1 MKPNMIV
8 FMGGQGSGK
17 GTFANMLLKKHDY
30 NYVEVGNILRQMP
43 QDSEIGQ
50 IISRGELLTDEVL
63 FPIVSKYIRN
73 DKDVILDGFPRT
85 IGQAQWIVKSYANV
99 FDIKVIFLAITEEK
113 MIARIKKRLQS
124 GEHRADDANEN
135 AVKKRIESFKNITM
149 PAIEWLRNCT
159 EISFKELHIQSDDIE
174 SNFRIVLEALK

>member
-1 MKPNMIV
+1 
-8 FMGGQGSGK
+8 MGLI
-17 GTFANMLLKKHDY
+17 FNAIY
-30 NYVEVGNILRQMP
+30 N
-43 QDSEIGQ
+43 
-50 IISRGELLTDEVL
+50 GELNKLNYEQNIRELNIAKKVML
-63 FPIVSKYIRN
+63 EQVVRN

-135 AVKKRIESFKNITM
+135 AVKKRIESFKNI
-149 PAIEWLRNCT
+149 R
-159 EISFKELHIQSDDIE
+159 
-174 SNFRIVLEALK
+174 